1 MASPFNL
8 PNGKPKTVIVTGG
21 AGGIGAQTVRAFHE
35 KGCNVVIADLPFSK
49 DAAHE
54 LISSLSDSSRALYY
68 PSNIADWENMRAL
81 FRESKKM
88 YGQVDIVVANAGM
101 MESSNF
107 FDFEEDEG
115 GELLESRDSQR
126 VIDVNLKG
134 TLNTLRLAMHSMRS
148 NPLDFD
154 GARGSIILTA
164 STSGYFGGTGVVSY
178 IATKHA
184 VVGAARASQRKAK
197 ELNIRVNV
205 LAPFFT
211 PTYITGRY
219 SDEWKNRGLPANTVE
234 DVANAVMSTST
245 DPARKGHHVMVA
257 GSFIR
262 EIETA
267 RTALTKQWLGS
278 DISDIMVKGGQFFDD
293 MGGYPMPKPRE

>member
-1 MASPFNL
+1 MASPFQL

-35 KGCNVVIADLPFSK
+35 KGCNVVIADLPFSR

-54 LISSLSDSSRALYY
+54 LISSLSNSSRAMYF

-88 YGQVDIVVANAGM
+88 YGQVDIVIANAGM

-115 GELLESRDSQR
+115 GELVESRDSQR

-134 TLNTLRLAMHSMRS
+134 TLNS
-148 NPLDFD
+148 
-154 GARGSIILTA
+154 SIILIA

-178 IATKHA
+178 ISTKHA

-219 SDEWKNRGLPANTVE
+219 SDEWKKRGLPANTVE
-234 DVANAVMSTST
+234 DVANAVISTST

-257 GSFIR
+257 GSFIK
-262 EIETA
+262 EIEIA
-267 RTALTKQWLGS
+267 RTALTKQWLGE
-278 DISDIMVKGGQFFDD
+278 DIADVMAKGGQFFDD